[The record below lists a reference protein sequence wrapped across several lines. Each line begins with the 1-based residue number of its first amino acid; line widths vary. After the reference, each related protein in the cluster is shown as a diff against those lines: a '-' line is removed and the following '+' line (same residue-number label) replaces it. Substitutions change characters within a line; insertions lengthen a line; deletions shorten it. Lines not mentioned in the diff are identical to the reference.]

1 MRLGVISDTHGFL
14 RREVL
19 EVFSQVDHILHAGD
33 IGSPEILEALE
44 TLAPVTAVYGNV
56 DEDDIR
62 RRCPAVQELEL
73 EGLNIVVTHGDRV
86 KGGLSPDALHE
97 AFPDAEL
104 IVHGHTHVPMLTL
117 IDEVVTVL
125 NPGAAGKVR
134 LRPLASVAIM
144 ELEAGLPPRGRIV
157 PLTEKS

>member
-1 MRLGVISDTHGFL
+1 M
-14 RREVL
+14 
-19 EVFSQVDHILHAGD
+19 
-33 IGSPEILEALE
+33 
-44 TLAPVTAVYGNV
+44 
-56 DEDDIR
+56 
-62 RRCPAVQELEL
+62 
-73 EGLNIVVTHGDRV
+73 